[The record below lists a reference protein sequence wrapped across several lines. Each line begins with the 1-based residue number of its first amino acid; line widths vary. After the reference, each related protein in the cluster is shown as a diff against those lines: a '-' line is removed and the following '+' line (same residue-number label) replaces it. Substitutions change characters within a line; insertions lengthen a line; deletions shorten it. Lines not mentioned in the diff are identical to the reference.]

1 MGSVSEAGQ
10 KKAWPEY
17 EAQYLKKVLNKAD
30 RKYSTA
36 GLFDKDGQP
45 DETLRQI
52 YLQHTTENYKNEAEQ
67 ALKNEFDLWLQGKHP
82 ANNGDNLYSNG
93 DGKPARRWAFQGT
106 MQGGNAV
113 GDMREGWRHTNWGKA
128 ELTHLPGVRE
138 YLRHQYEEGMGDEI
152 TMNLLADYG
161 PQDLEQA
168 WKYFKHWVKGR
179 PVSDATPLVLPR
191 EEGRD
196 MRHKSL
202 FMGQAPYS
210 MDTQMDTEQ
219 IQGTRQVTG
228 EEDRQLPPYGS
239 RLQPTALAD
248 SDRIDTSAVDVW
260 QAKLERVQ
268 KASDEIN
275 ARVEAGLAKKEDAEA
290 GLRDVRRV
298 EAQEEEA
305 RVEEFKDNMNAQAR
319 QAAAVHDE
327 LQNDATRAG
336 MDPDRDGEVRAA
348 QEAGTRAYLSER
360 KKQIDLAAASITK
373 LQADLKAER
382 VAALPV
388 NGPDSILPRPWWQRQ
403 PSTVF

>member
-1 MGSVSEAGQ
+1 
-10 KKAWPEY
+10 
-17 EAQYLKKVLNKAD
+17 
-30 RKYSTA
+30 
-36 GLFDKDGQP
+36 
-45 DETLRQI
+45 
-52 YLQHTTENYKNEAEQ
+52 
-67 ALKNEFDLWLQGKHP
+67 
-82 ANNGDNLYSNG
+82 
-93 DGKPARRWAFQGT
+93 
-106 MQGGNAV
+106 
-113 GDMREGWRHTNWGKA
+113 
-128 ELTHLPGVRE
+128 
-138 YLRHQYEEGMGDEI
+138 
-152 TMNLLADYG
+152 
-161 PQDLEQA
+161 
-168 WKYFKHWVKGR
+168 
-179 PVSDATPLVLPR
+179 
-191 EEGRD
+191 
-196 MRHKSL
+196 
-202 FMGQAPYS
+202 
-210 MDTQMDTEQ
+210 
-219 IQGTRQVTG
+219 
-228 EEDRQLPPYGS
+228 
-239 RLQPTALAD
+239 
-248 SDRIDTSAVDVW
+248 VW